1 MHFPSRWDPF
11 FNDYMTLE
19 DVYRYPGQH
28 FDFHQRQLTPN
39 PETG

>member
-1 MHFPSRWDPF
+1 MTKVPIRVHQHPF

-28 FDFHQRQLTPN
+28 FDFHQRQLTLN
-39 PETG
+39 